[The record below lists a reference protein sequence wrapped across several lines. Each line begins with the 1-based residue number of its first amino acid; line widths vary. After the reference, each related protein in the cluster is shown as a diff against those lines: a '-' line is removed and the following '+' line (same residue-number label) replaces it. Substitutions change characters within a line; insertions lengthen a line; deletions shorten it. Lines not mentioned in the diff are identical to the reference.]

1 MRRTLYYDSN
11 MLYIEF
17 EAIISSLSP
26 RSMYQKYYSRL
37 FNNKTILNLGK
48 EIIKIHENN
57 NELYIQSILQ
67 ITNVF
72 VTYVYEK
79 INSYNIIIAATN
91 SQ

>member
-1 MRRTLYYDSN
+1 MQRTLYYDSN
-11 MLYIEF
+11 ILYIEF

-48 EIIKIHENN
+48 EIKIHENN

>member
-1 MRRTLYYDSN
+1 
-11 MLYIEF
+11 
-17 EAIISSLSP
+17 
-26 RSMYQKYYSRL
+26 MYQKYYSRL
-37 FNNKTILNLGK
+37 FHNKTILNLGK
-48 EIIKIHENN
+48 EIMKIHEIN